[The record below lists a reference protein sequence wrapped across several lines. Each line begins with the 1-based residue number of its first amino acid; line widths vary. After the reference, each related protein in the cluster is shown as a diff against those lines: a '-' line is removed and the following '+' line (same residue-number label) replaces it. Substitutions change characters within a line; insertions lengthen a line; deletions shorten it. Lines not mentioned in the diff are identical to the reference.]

1 VFDPL
6 LPEPLS
12 FHSCRIQILVEQI
25 VILART
31 ANLSAACP
39 ACGRPSARVH
49 SRYARKLADLP
60 WHGRPVRLLLEVR
73 RFFCDTAGCHRRI
86 FAERV
91 PEIAAARARQTVRL
105 SQALTG
111 IGFACGGEGGARL
124 AQRLGMPTSPDT
136 LLRRIRQAALAP
148 RQPPRVLGVDDWAV
162 RRGMRY
168 GTILCDL
175 EQHRAVDLLNQR
187 SANSLAEWLTAC
199 PGIEIISRDRAGC
212 YAQGAAAGAPGAQQ
226 VADRWHLLHNVR
238 EALIR
243 LLDRRH
249 TALRDTARAVAGRPA
264 PRAPPAALG
273 KTALPNPPR
282 LSPTQQLSH
291 ARHAQRR
298 HRYHRVRELHQQ
310 GLSQRVIARQLG
322 LDRETVARFVHAEE
336 FPERGTRPYPTAVDA
351 FAAYVQQRWIEGC
364 RNAVQLTR
372 ELAARGFRG
381 SYCAVRRY
389 LNRWFRSNPT
399 QPCPV
404 PAIASPHRT
413 PSAKRVA
420 AWLLKPGEQLEPEEL
435 AFIEALTRAHPDL
448 TTAALLAQEFGQL
461 VRERRAAE
469 LDNWMARAVIPRVPH
484 ELRIFAKG
492 LRSDYVAVKA
502 ALSSAWSN
510 GQVEGQV
517 NRLKLIKRQMYGRAK
532 FDLLRQRVLYRG

>member
-1 VFDPL
+1 MFDPV

-12 FHSCRIQILVEQI
+12 FHSCHIQILAEHI

-31 ANLSAACP
+31 TNLSAACP

-49 SRYARKLADLP
+49 SRYTRKLADLP
-60 WHGRPVRLLLEVR
+60 WHGRPVQLLVEVR

-91 PEIAAARARQTVRL
+91 TEIVVARGRQTVRL

-124 AQRLGMPTSPDT
+124 ACRLGMPTSPDT
-136 LLRRIRQAALAP
+136 LLRRIRQAAPAP

-249 TALRDTARAVAGRPA
+249 VALRDTARAVARRSA
-264 PRAPPAALG
+264 PRAPPAALSEMVS
-273 KTALPNPPR
+273 PNPPV

-291 ARHAQRR
+291 ARRARR
-298 HRYHRVRELHQQ
+298 LQRYHRVRELHQQ
-310 GLSQRVIARQLG
+310 GLSQRAIARQLG
-322 LDRETVARFVHAEE
+322 LDRETVARFIHAET
-336 FPERGTRPYPTAVDA
+336 FPERGIRPYPTAVDA
-351 FAAYVQQRWIEGC
+351 FATYLQQRWVEGC

-420 AWLLKPGEQLEPEEL
+420 AWLLKPGEQLEPREL
-435 AFIEALTRAHPDL
+435 AFVEALTRANPDL
-448 TTAALLAQEFGQL
+448 TAAGMLAQEFG
-461 VRERRAAE
+461 
-469 LDNWMARAVIPRVPH
+469 
-484 ELRIFAKG
+484 
-492 LRSDYVAVKA
+492 
-502 ALSSAWSN
+502 
-510 GQVEGQV
+510 
-517 NRLKLIKRQMYGRAK
+517 RL
-532 FDLLRQRVLYRG
+532 